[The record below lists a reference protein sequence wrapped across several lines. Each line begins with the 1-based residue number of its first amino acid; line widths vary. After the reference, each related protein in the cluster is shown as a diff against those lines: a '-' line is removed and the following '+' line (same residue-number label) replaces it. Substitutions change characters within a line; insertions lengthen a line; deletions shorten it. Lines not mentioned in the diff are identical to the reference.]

1 MYKITRMKTGEIY
14 IGQAVNVSTR
24 WAEHVKAALGVG
36 TLASSQLHRVM
47 SEDGPEQFI
56 FELLEE
62 TPKEKLKERE
72 SYYID
77 FYDSKNYGLN
87 TISGMK

>member
-1 MYKITRMKTGEIY
+1 M
-14 IGQAVNVSTR
+14 SDR
-24 WAEHVKAALGVG
+24 WSSHVKTALGVG

-47 SEDGPEQFI
+47 SQDGPEQFL

-62 TPKEKLKERE
+62 VPKDKLSERE

-87 TISGMK
+87 TIRGEQNK